1 MSRYRDR
8 CYAVHAV
15 EWRRYMLKFA
25 PYARYSSCPAGHYY
39 RVPYSK
45 AKDKEI
51 ERLSGIHFVLD
62 YVQHGMGVGTQYYDK
77 DKFELDADG
86 FVVPKDREKY
96 VMTHRGKWD
105 WKADPEFV
113 VDLPG
118 SLNVSYPVYLR
129 KQRGEATPPRRIPS
143 ESDYDA
149 CSESGTDED
158 IMADQ
163 QWAQG
168 NAPDKGS
175 IDFLL
180 NPE

>member
-1 MSRYRDR
+1 MSLYSDR
-8 CYAVHAV
+8 CYAVHTV

-25 PYARYSSCPAGHYY
+25 PYARYSSCPEGQYFCIK
-39 RVPYSK
+39 YSR
-45 AKDKEI
+45 AMEREI
-51 ERLSGIHFVLD
+51 ERLSGIHFIED
-62 YVQHGMGVGTQYYDK
+62 YCDSGLLVGTHYYDK
-77 DKFELDADG
+77 DKFEVDADG

-96 VMTHRGKWD
+96 VMTHRGEWD
-105 WKADPEFV
+105 WKAAPQYV

-118 SLNVSYPVYLR
+118 SLNVRHCVYLR
-129 KQRGEATPPRRIPS
+129 KQRGEATPPPRTPS
-143 ESDYDA
+143 ESDFDA
-149 CSESGTDED
+149 CSESDTDED